1 MTSVALTAARSN
13 DPELIGEA
21 LKTGVD
27 VGPNVVDEHGELS
40 GRSFFFF
47 FCYPSFEEEEVVCVC
62 FAGFD
67 LELESVD
74 PRGVVKE

>member
-27 VGPNVVDEHGELS
+27 VGPNVVDEHGELR

-47 FCYPSFEEEEVVCVC
+47 LLLSEFRGGGGCVC
-62 FAGFD
+62 LF
-67 LELESVD
+67 
-74 PRGVVKE
+74 RGI